1 MFDYKVIFSDRK
13 SAEIQV
19 KLDGSVTVRM
29 PKRATKRDADKFVKA
44 NEKKIEASLEKMA
57 RLRENAPKEPTPEE
71 IEAYRRRAEEYLP
84 PRTDYF
90 AALMG
95 VRHTGV
101 KITSAQKRFGSCSAK
116 NSICYSWT
124 VMQYPD
130 ELIDY
135 VIVHELAH
143 IKHKN
148 HSKEFYAFIA
158 RFLPDYRERHKRLK
172 LPSEKRNGQEG

>member
-13 SAEIQV
+13 SSEIQV
-19 KLDGSVTVRM
+19 KLDGSVIVRM
-29 PKRATKRDADKFVKA
+29 PKRATKKDADKFVRA

-57 RLRENAPKEPTPEE
+57 RLRENVRETPTENE
-71 IEAYRRRAEEYLP
+71 ILEYRRRAAEYLP
-84 PRTDYF
+84 ARTDYF

-101 KITSAQKRFGSCSAK
+101 KITSAQKRFGSCSPK

-124 VMQYPD
+124 VMQYPV

-148 HSKEFYAFIA
+148 HSKEFYAFIE
-158 RFLPDYRERHKRLK
+158 RFMPDYKARHQGLK
-172 LPSEKRNGQEG
+172 KAPPKSR

>member
-13 SAEIQV
+13 SSEIQI

-57 RLRENAPKEPTPEE
+57 RLRENAPKEPTLEE
-71 IEAYRRRAEEYLP
+71 ILEYRRRAEEYLP
-84 PRTDYF
+84 SRTDYF
-90 AALMG
+90 AAIMG

-101 KITSAQKRFGSCSAK
+101 KITSAQKRFGSCSPK

-143 IKHKN
+143 VKHKN
-148 HSKEFYAFIA
+148 HGKEFYAFIE
-158 RFLPDYRERHKRLK
+158 RFMPDYKTRRQRLK
-172 LPSEKRNGQEG
+172 KLPPQSS